1 MPRNHDQMGRHR
13 NGGNGAA
20 FGGAVGPVRPWMDAR
35 ASLRQHSRP
44 LRRLARYGGIPIV
57 AYCRVHGACRCV
69 VRADVYRHVPVS
81 GERPSR
87 PASEI
92 V

>member
-57 AYCRVHGACRCV
+57 AYCRVHGACTERAGAWCV
-69 VRADVYRHVPVS
+69 PTYTVMCR
-81 GERPSR
+81 
-87 PASEI
+87 
-92 V
+92 